1 MLTQLAPAKVNL
13 CLHVLN
19 KRADG
24 YHNIFTIMQ
33 AVSVYDEVT
42 LERKESGITVS
53 VEGADLPT
61 GSKNLVYRAAQL
73 ILSRIPQNAGIHI
86 CLKKNIP
93 IGAGLG
99 GGSSDAA
106 ATLTGINRLLGG
118 RITDKELMEMGA
130 GLGADVPFFLAG
142 GPAKAEG
149 IGECLTMLPKWK
161 YYLLLVYPR
170 ISIST
175 AWAYENLNFQLTK
188 KSDYNKMHDLCYREK
203 DIALLRKGLKNDF
216 EPLVMKQYPVI
227 QKIKGDL
234 IRCGALGSLMTGTG
248 ACVFGLFADKSDL
261 IHCREKF
268 FDLTGE
274 SDFWIAEA
282 ETV

>member
-1 MLTQLAPAKVNL
+1 
-13 CLHVLN
+13 
-19 KRADG
+19 
-24 YHNIFTIMQ
+24 MQ
-33 AVSVYDEVT
+33 AVTIYDEIT

-53 VEGADLPT
+53 VEGAELPT
-61 GSKNLVYRAAQL
+61 GQENLVYRAAQL
-73 ILSRIPQNAGIHI
+73 ILSRIPKSAGLHI
-86 CLKKNIP
+86 QLRKNIP
-93 IGAGLG
+93 IGAGMG

-106 ATLTGINRLLGG
+106 TTLMGINQLLEGG
-118 RITDKELMEMGA
+118 ISDRELMEMGA

-142 GPAKAEG
+142 GPAQAEG
-149 IGECLTMLPKWK
+149 IGERLTMLPKWK
-161 YYLLLVYPR
+161 YYLLLVHPR

-175 AWAYENLNFQLTK
+175 AWAYKNLNFQLTK
-188 KSDYNKMHDLCYREK
+188 NNDYNKMHDLCYRKK
-203 DIALLRKGLKNDF
+203 DIALLCQGLKNDF
-216 EPLVMKQYPVI
+216 EPLVMEQYPVI

-248 ACVFGLFADKSDL
+248 ACVFGLFANKSDS

-268 FDLTGE
+268 VDLTGG

>member
-1 MLTQLAPAKVNL
+1 MRTLLAPAKVNL

-19 KRADG
+19 QRADG
-24 YHNIFTIMQ
+24 YHNIFTVMQ
-33 AVSVYDEVT
+33 AVSVYDEIT
-42 LERKESGITVS
+42 LEHCESGITLS
-53 VEGADLPT
+53 VEGADLPA
-61 GSKNLVYRAAQL
+61 GPENLVYRAAQL
-73 ILSRIPQNAGIHI
+73 ILSRIPKSAGIHI
-86 CLKKNIP
+86 RLRKNIP
-93 IGAGLG
+93 IGAGMG

-106 ATLTGINRLLGG
+106 TTLMGINQLFGG
-118 RITDKELMEMGA
+118 RISDTELMGMGA

-142 GPAKAEG
+142 GPAQAEG
-149 IGECLTMLPKWK
+149 IGERLTMLPQWK

-188 KSDYNKMHDLCYREK
+188 NSDYNKMHDLCYRKK
-203 DIALLRKGLKNDF
+203 DIALLCQGLKNDF

-227 QKIKGDL
+227 EKIKGDL

-248 ACVFGLFADKSDL
+248 ACVFGLFANKSDS
-261 IHCREKF
+261 IHGREKF
-268 FDLTGE
+268 IDLTGE